1 MKEDK
6 KYVWWGLLGIG
17 VAAFFY
23 FLSSKNKTQTVQ
35 VPYLVPQATP
45 TDAASPTT
53 GTSVSEQQNI
63 IGSHPNSVIPN
74 HTNNTFSDNPFS
86 TAPTTLTPSQLAGAQ
101 PIASN
106 PNMGIPWAI
115 YYNPQ
120 TGGTYQ
126 VT

>member
-23 FLSSKNKTQTVQ
+23 FLSSKSKTQTIQ
-35 VPYLVPQATP
+35 VPYLVPQNIP

-63 IGSHPNSVIPN
+63 IGSHQNSTVPN
-74 HTNNTFSDNPFS
+74 HTNTDFPSNPFDAS
-86 TAPTTLTPSQLAGAQ
+86 NPVLTPSQLAGAQ

-106 PNMGIPWAI
+106 PNFGIPWAT

-120 TGGTYQ
+120 TGSTYQ